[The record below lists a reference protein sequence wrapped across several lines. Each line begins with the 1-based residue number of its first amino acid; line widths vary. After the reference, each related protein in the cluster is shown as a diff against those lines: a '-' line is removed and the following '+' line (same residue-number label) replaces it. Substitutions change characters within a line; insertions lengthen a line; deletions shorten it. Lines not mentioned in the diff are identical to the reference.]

1 MNTLDLPAQNHTVST
16 HTEQPVTDY
25 VADPVSD
32 EHNPGTNFFVIG
44 GVINITMILA
54 YFVWAFGAWKK
65 VDKRKG
71 R

>member
-1 MNTLDLPAQNHTVST
+1 MNKIESPSTNTAVST
-16 HTEQPVTDY
+16 HTEQPSV
-25 VADPVSD
+25 PESGN
-32 EHNPGTNFFVIG
+32 EGPSMNFFVIG